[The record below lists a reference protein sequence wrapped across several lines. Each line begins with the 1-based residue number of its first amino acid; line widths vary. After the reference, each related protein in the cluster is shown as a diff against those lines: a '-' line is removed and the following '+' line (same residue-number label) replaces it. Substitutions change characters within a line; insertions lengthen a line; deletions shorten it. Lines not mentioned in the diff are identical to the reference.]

1 MNRDSIV
8 SLAELDRA
16 SLPMAGGKA
25 ANLGEL
31 LRAGV
36 PVPGGFVLTTQA
48 YQAAS
53 SNETIAS
60 KLEILA
66 GVDAR
71 ERAKLSRLAAEI
83 REAILALPIPDEMAD
98 AVVRAYTKD
107 LEGCAVAVRSSAT
120 AEDLPDASFAGQQ
133 DTYLG
138 VLGVKP
144 LLDAIRRCWASL
156 FNERAVAYRADR
168 NIDPRHV
175 ALAVVVQRLVDVK
188 TAGVLFTANPVTG
201 RRHEAV
207 IDAALGLGEAVV
219 SGATNP
225 DHLIVRTETGKIV
238 EKRIGEKQLI
248 IEAVESG
255 GTRHIE
261 SAAATEVCISDE
273 EARALAR
280 MGEKVEKHFGAPQDI
295 EWAIDK
301 QGRIF
306 IVQSRPITTLY
317 PIPKGPWSNKSP
329 LRVYF
334 SFNVGQGV
342 FQPLTPMGIQFWKSF
357 TGFAASRIGLWD
369 GDPLRGAPMW
379 AVSGDRLFMDITDVL
394 QNDVGRKLFAF
405 AAQRMEARTGE
416 VIQSLMADER
426 IGTVHTP
433 TWKLAA
439 NVLRGF
445 ARTRAPV
452 TLVKALANPE
462 EVPTLIMGRA
472 EAAIALGE
480 VPEGAPPMAYVDA
493 VEKMLREGITPFMLV
508 AFPSIASGA
517 IAMRVMRR
525 ALGEDISEDEVHTL
539 LRSLPNNPTTEM
551 DLELWHLSRRV
562 KNDEASRLAL
572 QNEKPSALAKE
583 YRRRSLPQVLQN
595 ELEAFLAKYGARGVA
610 EIDIGVT
617 RWGEDPA
624 HILGSLA
631 NYLALGDEF
640 VAPDVAFARG
650 AEDAEKMAAELSE
663 RARKRGFVK
672 GKVGA
677 FAIHRVRRL
686 LGARE
691 VPKFGIV
698 RILTRARGLLQ
709 EAGRILVKEG
719 KIEHV
724 DDVFLLD
731 LHELRE
737 LIAGK
742 NLTKTIAER
751 RDYRKQEMGRKHVP
765 RVILSDGTEP
775 EVSLS
780 RNAGGHGL
788 SGTPASSGVV
798 SGKARVILDPI
809 GAKIEPGEILVAPST
824 DPGWT
829 PLFLTAAGLVM
840 EMGGS
845 MSHGSVVAREYGIP
859 AVVGVPEATRRITT
873 GQVITVNGGAGTVS
887 LE

>member
-1 MNRDSIV
+1 
-8 SLAELDRA
+8 
-16 SLPMAGGKA
+16 
-25 ANLGEL
+25 
-31 LRAGV
+31 
-36 PVPGGFVLTTQA
+36 
-48 YQAAS
+48 
-53 SNETIAS
+53 
-60 KLEILA
+60 
-66 GVDAR
+66 
-71 ERAKLSRLAAEI
+71 
-83 REAILALPIPDEMAD
+83 
-98 AVVRAYTKD
+98 
-107 LEGCAVAVRSSAT
+107 
-120 AEDLPDASFAGQQ
+120 
-133 DTYLG
+133 
-138 VLGVKP
+138 
-144 LLDAIRRCWASL
+144 
-156 FNERAVAYRADR
+156 
-168 NIDPRHV
+168 
-175 ALAVVVQRLVDVK
+175 
-188 TAGVLFTANPVTG
+188 
-201 RRHEAV
+201 
-207 IDAALGLGEAVV
+207 
-219 SGATNP
+219 
-225 DHLIVRTETGKIV
+225 
-238 EKRIGEKQLI
+238 
-248 IEAVESG
+248 
-255 GTRHIE
+255 
-261 SAAATEVCISDE
+261 
-273 EARALAR
+273 
-280 MGEKVEKHFGAPQDI
+280 
-295 EWAIDK
+295 
-301 QGRIF
+301 
-306 IVQSRPITTLY
+306 
-317 PIPKGPWSNKSP
+317 
-329 LRVYF
+329 
-334 SFNVGQGV
+334 
-342 FQPLTPMGIQFWKSF
+342 
-357 TGFAASRIGLWD
+357 
-369 GDPLRGAPMW
+369 
-379 AVSGDRLFMDITDVL
+379 
-394 QNDVGRKLFAF
+394 
-405 AAQRMEARTGE
+405 
-416 VIQSLMADER
+416 
-426 IGTVHTP
+426 
-433 TWKLAA
+433 
-439 NVLRGF
+439 
-445 ARTRAPV
+445 
-452 TLVKALANPE
+452 
-462 EVPTLIMGRA
+462 
-472 EAAIALGE
+472 
-480 VPEGAPPMAYVDA
+480 
-493 VEKMLREGITPFMLV
+493 
-508 AFPSIASGA
+508 
-517 IAMRVMRR
+517 MRVMRR